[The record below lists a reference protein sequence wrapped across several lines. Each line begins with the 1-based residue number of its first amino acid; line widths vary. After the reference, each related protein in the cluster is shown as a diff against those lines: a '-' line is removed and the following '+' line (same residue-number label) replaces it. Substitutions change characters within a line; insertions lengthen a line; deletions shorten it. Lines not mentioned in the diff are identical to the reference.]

1 MVPLAQP
8 YDPPLPKRRRK
19 AAGEEEDV
27 VEDIPVAMFLVEFSL
42 DSSRTVLINH
52 SLAERFWEWKRLK
65 MLART
70 ERAAQR
76 QRAKDYIKHRRE
88 LEEKRKKE
96 EEELHRQENATPA
109 VNTQD
114 PPAVTEIPA
123 TTDLTLNATTTA
135 SEQPWPAPNSTWP
148 ANEAATDPYYNYSYY
163 PSAPANATETWT
175 GYEGYSASYSTG
187 YDYGYNSATALE
199 ISPTMAGGTAGLVDS
214 SSYYGNGGYAGGGGS
229 NESGA
234 SNWYGTEYSAYDMS
248 GYSSAATDYGNSAGA
263 ASNGGWVANPG
274 YDGSTYYDETQ
285 ASVDPNAAWN
295 ANDGDYNYAYN
306 GAEQWGQEGY
316 AQDQYQGY
324 DSYANAADLPSGAA
338 TKTDGY
344 YYNPDASSGDY
355 TAPQPAVA
363 AQWEEVF
370 DPATQQ
376 TYYVNRVTNETA
388 WQLPS

>member
-1 MVPLAQP
+1 
-8 YDPPLPKRRRK
+8 
-19 AAGEEEDV
+19 
-27 VEDIPVAMFLVEFSL
+27 
-42 DSSRTVLINH
+42 
-52 SLAERFWEWKRLK
+52 
-65 MLART
+65 
-70 ERAAQR
+70 
-76 QRAKDYIKHRRE
+76 
-88 LEEKRKKE
+88 
-96 EEELHRQENATPA
+96 
-109 VNTQD
+109 
-114 PPAVTEIPA
+114 
-123 TTDLTLNATTTA
+123 
-135 SEQPWPAPNSTWP
+135 
-148 ANEAATDPYYNYSYY
+148 
-163 PSAPANATETWT
+163 
-175 GYEGYSASYSTG
+175 
-187 YDYGYNSATALE
+187 
-199 ISPTMAGGTAGLVDS
+199 MAGGTAGLVDS

-263 ASNGGWVANPG
+263 ASNGGWGANPG

-324 DSYANAADLPSGAA
+324 DSYANAADLPSGQQRRR
-338 TKTDGY
+338 T
-344 YYNPDASSGDY
+344 
-355 TAPQPAVA
+355 